1 MYEVGEWFV
10 YLMNL
15 AILAV
20 LGVIVLIAIL
30 RKRGQYQKE
39 AQLCVQAEV
48 WQPTGWAEYHTVKCS
63 MNAVTVDI
71 GGFTYRL
78 NPDKKRW
85 GMHPRLPFIGLRSL
99 QVPIRKET
107 WYKDKPEPITDP
119 KTNLSPLTAAEL
131 KAIQREGRA
140 TMAARHSQQLEAANK
155 QVIEAIANQANKA
168 YVYLGLGIIGIG
180 VVVMV
185 VRLFL
190 MGG

>member
-20 LGVIVLIAIL
+20 LGLIVVIAIL
-30 RKRGQYQKE
+30 RKRGQYQRETQKCTQCE
-39 AQLCVQAEV
+39 IR
-48 WQPTGWAEYHTVKCS
+48 QPTGWSEFYTVPCAI
-63 MNAVTVDI
+63 NAKTVDVA
-71 GGFTYRL
+71 GGTYRL
-78 NPDKKRW
+78 NPEKRSW
-85 GMHPRLPFIGLRSL
+85 GLHPRLPFLGLSSL

-107 WYKDKPEPITDP
+107 WYKDNPEPIKDP
-119 KTNLSPLTAAEL
+119 KQNLSPLTAAEL

-155 QVIEAIANQANKA
+155 QVIEAIANQANKV
-168 YVYLGLGIIGIG
+168 YVYLGLG
-180 VVVMV
+180 VVVLGIIILV
-185 VRLFL
+185 ARSFL